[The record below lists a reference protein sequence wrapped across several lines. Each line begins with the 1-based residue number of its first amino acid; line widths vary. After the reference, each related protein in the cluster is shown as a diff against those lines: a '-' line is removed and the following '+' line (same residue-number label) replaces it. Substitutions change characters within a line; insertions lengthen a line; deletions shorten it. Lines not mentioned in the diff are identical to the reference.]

1 MLEQPV
7 ILLEINTTQEHP
19 ADLFEINM
27 QQVHPV
33 VLMNQKENRST
44 VPILPFQLD

>member
-7 ILLEINTTQEHP
+7 ILLEINTLQEHP

-33 VLMNQKENRST
+33 VLMNQKEVRST